1 MNAERGMNAEP
12 ARAVSPAEALRRVRT
27 EGWCVI
33 DNVIPP
39 DDLPAVRAGV
49 AAALDGRDELNG
61 VIARDRSFAP
71 YLVDERLAAIA
82 EGVFGP
88 AWRIART
95 DACRSGRGVTGP
107 APDAPGR
114 SAAGPHP
121 HPAGTGWHADWPFA
135 SAQGAGDGRRAA
147 VPYGDL
153 AMAVTTLWTLTGAPD
168 EPGATLIVSGSHR
181 THDNPAVAPGYA
193 ADARIASQMLPA
205 VPAGS
210 VLAFDSRLWHR
221 HLSAEPGAG
230 EHRLWLDVQYVPW
243 WLDLTSMIPGL
254 ADYEARAEGLGYRPA
269 ELQPLDD
276 AAFRALPDAVQ
287 PLFDHLRLGQEVIAW
302 HPDPPASC

>member
-1 MNAERGMNAEP
+1 MNAEP

-33 DNVIPP
+33 DGVIPP

-49 AAALDGRDELNG
+49 SAALDGRAELCG

-71 YLVDERLAAIA
+71 YLLDERLAAIA

-95 DACRSGRGVTGP
+95 DAGTA
-107 APDAPGR
+107 APD
-114 SAAGPHP
+114 
-121 HPAGTGWHADWPFA
+121 PAGAGWHADWPF
-135 SAQGAGDGRRAA
+135 SGAQRGAGGDRRAA

-168 EPGATLIVSGSHR
+168 APGATLIVSGSHR

-193 ADARIASQMLPA
+193 ADAPVASQMLPA

-221 HLSAEPGAG
+221 HLPADKPS
-230 EHRLWLDVQYVPW
+230 LWLDVQYAPW
-243 WLDLTSMIPGL
+243 WLDLTGMVPGL
-254 ADYEARAEGLGYRPA
+254 ADYEARAEELGYRPA
-269 ELQPLDD
+269 CLQPLDD
-276 AAFRALPDAVQ
+276 AAFCALPDAVQ

-302 HPDPPASC
+302 HPDPPAAR

>member
-1 MNAERGMNAEP
+1 MNAERGMNAGRGMSAAGP

-33 DNVIPP
+33 DGVIPP

-49 AAALDGRDELNG
+49 TAALDGRSELCG

-71 YLVDERLAAIA
+71 YLLDERLAAIA

-95 DACRSGRGVTGP
+95 DACAAGSGAAGRGTA
-107 APDAPGR
+107 APDPE
-114 SAAGPHP
+114 
-121 HPAGTGWHADWPFA
+121 PAGAGWHADWPF
-135 SAQGAGDGRRAA
+135 SGAQRGAGGDRRVA

-168 EPGATLIVSGSHR
+168 APGATLIVSGSHR

-193 ADARIASQMLPA
+193 ADAPVASQMLPA

-221 HLSAEPGAG
+221 HLPADKPF
-230 EHRLWLDVQYVPW
+230 LWLDVQYAPW
-243 WLDLTSMIPGL
+243 WLDLTGMMPGL

-269 ELQPLDD
+269 ELRPLDD
-276 AAFRALPDAVQ
+276 AAFCALPDAVQ

-302 HPDPPASC
+302 HPDPPASR